1 MAYLFFE
8 ILGSLVVV
16 AIAAFALGWY
26 LRGLREKARSRFDS
40 DLAPGSD
47 SGRELDLE
55 RGPDSGP
62 GPGSDRG

>member
-40 DLAPGSD
+40 DLDSD
-47 SGRELDLE
+47 LDTDPDPDQKP
-55 RGPDSGP
+55 GPDP
-62 GPGSDRG
+62 DRG